1 MQDEN
6 DRQGNEGD
14 VRLQREVLAL
24 VLVEH
29 PLQLTL
35 HEVQKGIGSSFEVE
49 RAVAALVADGLLALE
64 GENVVATPAAV
75 RFNELE
81 PIKPPH
87 PSR

>member
-1 MQDEN
+1 MQDEK
-6 DRQGNEGD
+6 DRQGNEGEL
-14 VRLQREVLAL
+14 RLQREVLAL

-35 HEVQKGIGSSFEVE
+35 AEVQKGTGAFEVE